1 MTDRL
6 LCQIFNDA
14 LNIVNSKY
22 TTNPQTRDYSFIKF
36 DTSNNNL
43 TQNNNISSQCYIKNL
58 STYNEKLLNK
68 KNIIF
73 NTKNNKNVNSIKLK
87 KSEQYSIIAN
97 GYRLNG
103 HKRATYAS
111 QNINFTNP
119 NISNKSINGN
129 IIQECDIR

>member
-6 LCQIFNDA
+6 LCQIFNDR
-14 LNIVNSKY
+14 LNIVNNKY
-22 TTNPQTRDYSFIKF
+22 SNNPQTRDYSFITF
-36 DTSNNNL
+36 NTSNNNL
-43 TQNNNISSQCYIKNL
+43 TQNVNIASQCYIKNL

-73 NTKNNKNVNSIKLK
+73 NTKNNTNVNSIKLK
-87 KSEQYSIIAN
+87 KSDQYSRIAT
-97 GYRLNG
+97 GHRLNG
-103 HKRATYAS
+103 HRRATYAS